1 VDGVICP
8 VCGGRESIQTHQAE
22 CDPGGV
28 CAGCLLDL
36 CDLSGMARDAGRN
49 RLADAL
55 DDAAAGEPAGVV
67 VWYLARLR
75 ARADRSTLGSTAVD
89 LFWVDVGLADQA
101 RLPGETGPFAAVF
114 LRVIGEGRDG

>member
-1 VDGVICP
+1 MDGVICP

-22 CDPGGV
+22 CDTGGV

-75 ARADRSTLGSTAVD
+75 ARADDRTCGNV
-89 LFWVDVGLADQA
+89 ADQFYV
-101 RLPGETGPFAAVF
+101 E
-114 LRVIGEGRDG
+114 IGW